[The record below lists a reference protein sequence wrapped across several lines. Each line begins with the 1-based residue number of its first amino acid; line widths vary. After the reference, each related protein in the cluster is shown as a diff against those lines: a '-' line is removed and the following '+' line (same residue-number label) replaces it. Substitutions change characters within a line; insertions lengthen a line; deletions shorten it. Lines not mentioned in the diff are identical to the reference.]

1 MTLTKEKKT
10 KRYILQIDQEKVFDK
25 VDHEF
30 LYKTMNKMG
39 FSKNFI
45 QFIKILYKNNISYII
60 NNGFM
65 SPPIQLLRSLR
76 QGCPLSL
83 PLYIIQGEI
92 ITTNINNN
100 ENVKG
105 IKIPNNK
112 KDIKISQYADD
123 SNFLLSTQESI
134 QQVIKI
140 FKKLRKATGS
150 TINLEKTKVLPI
162 NTDQIPHIQQNT
174 TDITILEQ
182 NQYIILCIFISENL
196 NEAIM
201 LNWQNSLEKME
212 NHIKK
217 MSPRQLS
224 LYGKSI
230 LINNLI
236 LAKATFLSNIF
247 SIPEKI
253 KQKLHKIIFQY
264 LWENKIS
271 EPIARKILFL
281 PKNKGGFNIEESEA
295 HNLAMHIKHLL
306 TLKQTENQSSWMH
319 IAIYWLGKDI
329 YYYNK
334 DFNHLKNNKITK
346 TNKMPPFYYRDL
358 IHYIKTQNSNI
369 PNLQNKTK
377 IIYKNIIEKDSQ
389 NDNIFGG
396 KKWKERITN
405 FNFNQIW
412 KNTYFSHSHT
422 YAKDLLFKFV
432 HHAIKTNN
440 FIYKISRDKAGLTPN
455 CEHCHDVKDN
465 IHLFT
470 T

>member
-10 KRYILQIDQEKVFDK
+10 KLYILQIDQEKVFDK

-65 SPPIQLLRSLR
+65 SPPIQLLRGLR

-162 NTDQIPHIQQNT
+162 NTDQISHIQETT

-182 NQYIILCIFISENL
+182 HQYIKILGIFVSKNP
-196 NEAIM
+196 NEAI
-201 LNWQNSLEKME
+201 E
-212 NHIKK
+212 
-217 MSPRQLS
+217 
-224 LYGKSI
+224 
-230 LINNLI
+230 
-236 LAKATFLSNIF
+236 
-247 SIPEKI
+247 
-253 KQKLHKIIFQY
+253 
-264 LWENKIS
+264 
-271 EPIARKILFL
+271 
-281 PKNKGGFNIEESEA
+281 
-295 HNLAMHIKHLL
+295 
-306 TLKQTENQSSWMH
+306 
-319 IAIYWLGKDI
+319 
-329 YYYNK
+329 
-334 DFNHLKNNKITK
+334 
-346 TNKMPPFYYRDL
+346 
-358 IHYIKTQNSNI
+358 
-369 PNLQNKTK
+369 
-377 IIYKNIIEKDSQ
+377 
-389 NDNIFGG
+389 
-396 KKWKERITN
+396 
-405 FNFNQIW
+405 
-412 KNTYFSHSHT
+412 
-422 YAKDLLFKFV
+422 
-432 HHAIKTNN
+432 
-440 FIYKISRDKAGLTPN
+440 
-455 CEHCHDVKDN
+455 
-465 IHLFT
+465 
-470 T
+470 